1 VATTPT
7 RLMTVEEFDQI
18 PNPPGGVYEL
28 YHGELVKMA
37 YPKIPHAKRQLQIRR
52 LLESA
57 AGNAGIIKEEM
68 AFRALP
74 EHECW
79 AADVAFVSN
88 ERWNRITDWLT
99 GAPELVV
106 EIVSPSNSL
115 PKLMDKGHICLEN
128 GCREFW
134 IVDLGRRTVTVM
146 TPRGESIYG
155 AGQRIPLFFDREIAV
170 DQIFE

>member
-7 RLMTVEEFDQI
+7 RLMTVEEFDRI

-37 YPKIPHAKRQLQIRR
+37 YPKIPHAKRQLHIRR

-57 AGNAGIIKEEM
+57 AADAGVIKEEM

-88 ERWNRITDWLT
+88 ERWNGIADWLI

-106 EIVSPSNSL
+106 EIISPSNSL
-115 PKLMDKGHICLEN
+115 LRLRDKGHICLEN

-134 IVDLGRRTVTVM
+134 IVDLRRRTVTVL
-146 TPRGESIYG
+146 TPRGEATYG
-155 AGQRIPLFFDREIAV
+155 AGQRVPLFFDGEIAV
-170 DQIFE
+170 DHIFE